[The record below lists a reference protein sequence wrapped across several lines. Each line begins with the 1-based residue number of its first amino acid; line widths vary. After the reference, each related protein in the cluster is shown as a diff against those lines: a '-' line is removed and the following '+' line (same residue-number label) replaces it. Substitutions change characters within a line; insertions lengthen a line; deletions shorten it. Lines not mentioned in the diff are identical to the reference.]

1 MLRLV
6 IYLEELKEKNYLRK
20 QLCIDTVVNSG
31 HLDGQYGILAALTAM
46 EYLVSTYGQPK
57 RFMEV
62 ISLAEEEG
70 SRFPTVFWGSK
81 NFVGEAN
88 NQEVAEIDDANGL
101 VSSLVFFAAR

>member
-1 MLRLV
+1 M
-6 IYLEELKEKNYLRK
+6 
-20 QLCIDTVVNSG
+20 NSG

-88 NQEVAEIDDANGL
+88 NQEVAEIADANGL